1 MTIFENAFAKAN
13 AAYITAQSDY
23 LVAAEKA
30 ANNPTDRNWAA
41 ADKAFQAQWV
51 ASEDASKA
59 AQAMHNEA
67 FAAAHA

>member
-1 MTIFENAFAKAN
+1 MTIFENAFARAN

-23 LVAAEKA
+23 ITAAEKA
-30 ANNPTDRNWAA
+30 ANNPTARNWALA
-41 ADKAFQAQWV
+41 NKSFQAQQA
-51 ASEDASKA
+51 ASAAAERT